1 MVHPILPI
9 TQNFF
14 ERRTFDPAAPSRKSR
29 HAPAN
34 FAARRFTSAS
44 AARPIRRV
52 VADLDKMDEVI
63 DGGHAELLDN
73 GSIKVTLDY
82 HNGDEAIRK
91 AKRDTSSI
99 PARLRPD

>member
-1 MVHPILPI
+1 MVHPILPDH
-9 TQNFF
+9 TELFGAPH
-14 ERRTFDPAAPSRKSR
+14 FDPAAPSRKSR
-29 HAPAN
+29 HALAN

-44 AARPIRRV
+44 AARPLRRV
-52 VADLDKMDEVI
+52 VADLDKMDEVS

-73 GSIKVTLDY
+73 GSIKGTLDY

-99 PARLRPD
+99 PCWT